1 VGNINKAQIKQI
13 QALHVKKTRDTLGV
27 FIAEGVK
34 ILQELLKSDF
44 EIDEIFYTDNFK
56 PIGGLKCTLIEAFE
70 MQKISA
76 LQTPTNVL
84 TVVNKP
90 SIKNLNFEN
99 KITLVLDDIQDPG
112 NLGAIM
118 RIADWYG
125 IQNIVCNTNSA
136 DAYAPKVVQ
145 ASMGSLFRVAIF
157 KTELQSFFQMHAS
170 IPVFATFL
178 NGSSIYK
185 INKITQGFIVI
196 GNEGKGIN
204 ASILPNNYMPIT
216 IPKIGQAESL
226 NASVAAGII
235 CAQLIAFEY

>member
-13 QALHVKKTRDTLGV
+13 QALHDKKLRDTLGV

-34 ILQELLKSDF
+34 VLQELLKSDF
-44 EIDEIFYTDNFK
+44 EIDEIFYTDNFN
-56 PIGGLKCTLIEAFE
+56 PIGGIKCTPIQDFE

-76 LQTPTNVL
+76 LQTPTSVL
-84 TVVNKP
+84 AIVNKP
-90 SIKNLNFEN
+90 LNTLQQFEN
-99 KITLVLDDIQDPG
+99 KITIVLDDIQDPG
-112 NLGAIM
+112 NLGAII

-125 IQNIVCNTNSA
+125 ITNIVCHLNTA

-145 ASMGSLFRVAIF
+145 ASMGSIFRVHILKTDLQLFF
-157 KTELQSFFQMHAS
+157 KQHAT

-178 NGSSIYK
+178 NGNSIYK
-185 INKITQGFIVI
+185 INKITEGFIVI

-204 ASILPNNYMPIT
+204 AALLPNNYSAIT

-235 CAQLIAFEY
+235 CAQLIAFD